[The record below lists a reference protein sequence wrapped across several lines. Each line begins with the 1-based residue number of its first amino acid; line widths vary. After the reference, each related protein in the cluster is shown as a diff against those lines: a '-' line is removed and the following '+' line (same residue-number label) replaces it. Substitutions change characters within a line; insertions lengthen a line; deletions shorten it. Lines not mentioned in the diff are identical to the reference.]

1 MVVMLVLAGHARR
14 GEAPAGRTVQQASA
28 QLPCMRCP
36 VPESTMNTSSDRPA
50 QQASNQHPNTHTHT
64 HTHTAQRRP
73 AGLRL
78 GASKIGSRIMKL
90 NKHARMRARQR
101 VRGESYAQVASDYGV
116 PPQRELGGEGA
127 NGFERLMDAVAVQCC
142 FPSMVT
148 PCTPLRPQSTCN
160 FIRAETPG

>member
-1 MVVMLVLAGHARR
+1 MQGAAGFRSASLHALSSSREHHEHKQR
-14 GEAPAGRTVQQASA
+14 PTSPASKQPTPKHTRT
-28 QLPCMRCP
+28 P
-36 VPESTMNTSSDRPA
+36 
-50 QQASNQHPNTHTHT
+50 
-64 HTHTAQRRP
+64 TARRRP

-160 FIRAETPG
+160 FIRAETPGQILPADHVP